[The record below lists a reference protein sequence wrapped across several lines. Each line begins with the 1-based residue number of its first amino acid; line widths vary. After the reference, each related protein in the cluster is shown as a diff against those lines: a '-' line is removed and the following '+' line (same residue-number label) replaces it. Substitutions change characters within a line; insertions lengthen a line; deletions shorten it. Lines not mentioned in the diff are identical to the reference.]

1 MNSNINQRNER
12 HLILTL
18 FSKDAVCELKQVSHI
33 WEGRG
38 CVRGREKK
46 ERRHERK
53 GMSQVSKEKQAVLL
67 NLTKDT
73 LCVRN
78 STKQLTPSELSSRSS
93 NYIHQT

>member
-1 MNSNINQRNER
+1 MSSNINQRNER

-33 WEGRG
+33 WKGKG
-38 CVRGREKK
+38 CIRGREKK

-53 GMSQVSKEKQAVLL
+53 GMLQVSKEKQAVLL

-73 LCVRN
+73 LCGRN
-78 STKQLTPSELSSRSS
+78 STKQLNPFELSSRSS
-93 NYIHQT
+93 NHIHHT